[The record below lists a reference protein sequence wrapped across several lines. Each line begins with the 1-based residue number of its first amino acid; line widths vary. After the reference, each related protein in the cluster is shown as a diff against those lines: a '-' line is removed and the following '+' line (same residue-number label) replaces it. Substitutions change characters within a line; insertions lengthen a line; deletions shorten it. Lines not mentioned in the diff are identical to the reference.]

1 MPLLI
6 LLAKRSWLTLLVATA
21 TGLVCG
27 LAASGL
33 IALINQGISDLKALE
48 AQSVWPFIGLAL
60 VVVITRV
67 IADISLIQLGQRA
80 INDLRLHLSNKLVD
94 TPYRQLQQLGKHKLL
109 AMLTD
114 DTQTISQAVEF
125 VPVVLVNA
133 GIMGACFIY
142 LGWLSIKLLILTLV
156 LIALGASAFHWPQK
170 KALQSL
176 SQARELKDGLFQ
188 HYRSLTDGSKEL
200 QLNHAR
206 RKHFFSNVLTP
217 TSQSYKQKYI
227 RGLSIYA
234 AVLNWGNG
242 LFYVLIGL
250 VLFAA
255 PQMLGLEASLI
266 TGYILTILY
275 MITPLSEL
283 MNALPVLGRASIA
296 LDKVKT
302 LESQLENQLE
312 NLTESS
318 TTNQKLSHSQANTL
332 ISPNNNTSL
341 QQLHCK
347 EVSHTY
353 YRERED
359 GHFTLGPINLQLNA
373 GELVF
378 ITGGNGGGKTTLALL
393 LTGLYAPE
401 QGDLLIN
408 DEVSSQQQPQQYRE
422 HFSAIFTDFCLFE
435 DILNQGNEQQIQQ
448 ARDYLKHLQLDHKVE
463 IENGKLST
471 VELSTGQRK
480 RLALLSAYLEDR
492 PCYLF
497 DEWAADQDPV
507 FKNFFYTKIL
517 PDLKASNKLI
527 IAITHDDAYFH
538 LADRVLKVDQ
548 GQVLE
553 ITECSEEEGEVLEA
567 VGS

>member
-6 LLAKRSWLTLLVATA
+6 LLAKRSWATLWVATA

-80 INDLRLHLSNKLVD
+80 INDLRLHLSNKLID

-133 GIMGACFIY
+133 GIMGACFLY
-142 LGWLSIKLLILTLV
+142 LGWLSIKLLILTLI

-200 QLNHAR
+200 QLNHDR
-206 RKHFFSNVLTP
+206 RRHFFNHALTP

-296 LDKVKT
+296 LKKV
-302 LESQLENQLE
+302 QALENQLE
-312 NLTESS
+312 SQRIASTSS
-318 TTNQKLSHSQANTL
+318 PIVSAQQANVNGNAQA
-332 ISPNNNTSL
+332 I
-341 QQLHCK
+341 QQLQCMD
-347 EVSHTY
+347 VSHTY

-393 LTGLYAPE
+393 LTGLYEPE

-435 DILNQGNEQQIQQ
+435 DILNQNNEQQIQQ

-553 ITECSEEEGEVLEA
+553 ITEHGEGKSEVLEA